1 MRILRLRRRPRRFA
15 GVLAIPL
22 LLAMTGALAS
32 CGSTPSQLTV
42 NLAAVSGDSSRPGD
56 ELTYQLTVQNQGPGE
71 ATGVRAA
78 VDLPAAFAYL
88 TTPDIKKDF
97 LGATRVQDLDPAK
110 AARSPQ
116 WGSWR
121 LAPPSTN
128 ADGTRRV
135 AYIVIRFTVRAAG
148 PPGSFNLA
156 PRAVSDAVDSEV
168 VGQPVAVKVS
178 PAPDLRLD
186 LSAVPTQVNR
196 DQDVLYRVTID
207 NFGTG
212 PAANLSLLITLPSG
226 INFLRTESI
235 QGNAARDQPVE
246 PTPGSLLV
254 FYSGF
259 TVPAKSQAGPGSLI
273 ITMRGS
279 TAFATGGAFTATAQ
293 LTDQDGTV
301 LSVKD
306 GARVTI
312 NAPAAPPT
320 LAPPPPPPTA
330 PPTARPTDTP
340 KPPDQGNGGNG
351 GNGGN
356 PSGQ

>member
-1 MRILRLRRRPRRFA
+1 MRNLRLRRRARRFA
-15 GVLAIPL
+15 GVLAIPV
-22 LLAMTGALAS
+22 LLAMTGAVAS

-42 NLAAVSGDSSRPGD
+42 NLASVSGDSSRPGD
-56 ELTYQLTVQNQGPGE
+56 ELTYKLTVQNQGPGE

-135 AYIVIRFTVRAAG
+135 AYIVITFTVRAGG
-148 PPGSFNLA
+148 PPGAFNVA

-168 VGQPVAVKVS
+168 VGQPIAVRVT

-186 LSAVPTQVNR
+186 LSAVPPQVNR
-196 DQDVLYRVTID
+196 DQDVLYRVTVD

-212 PAANLSLLITLPSG
+212 PAANLSLLVTLPSG
-226 INFLRTESI
+226 INFVRTESI
-235 QGNAARDQPVE
+235 SGNAARDQPVE

-254 FYSGF
+254 FYGGF

-273 ITMRGS
+273 ITLRGS
-279 TAFATGGAFTATAQ
+279 TSFATGGSFTATAQ
-293 LTDQDGTV
+293 LTDQDGAI

-306 GARVTI
+306 GAKVTI
-312 NAPAAPPT
+312 NAPGAPPT
-320 LAPPPPPPTA
+320 LPPPPTA
-330 PPTARPTDTP
+330 PPAPKPTEAPKPTDTP
-340 KPPDQGNGGNG
+340 KPPDTGNGNNQGH
-351 GNGGN
+351 
-356 PSGQ
+356 